1 MGSLGFETYTAEIEC
16 LLPENRFTGAPRSA
30 GSKDAVKELERGSW
44 QLLCSKQKIKRMKR
58 LTHVELCQTK
68 SCSHT

>member
-1 MGSLGFETYTAEIEC
+1 MGSLGLETYTAEIEC

-44 QLLCSKQKIKRMKR
+44 QLLCSK
-58 LTHVELCQTK
+58 
-68 SCSHT
+68 